1 MDTRNKTMTGS
12 TLAAQVMI
20 PDLRHEIDL
29 DGKEL
34 LRLEVAQPGT
44 RVVCTAG
51 TLWLTQAGDPQD
63 YLIRAGESFTFFQ
76 AGLALVQGLPCGKA
90 RIVELGKDAFVFD
103 KMPCAAA
110 G

>member
-1 MDTRNKTMTGS
+1 MDTRNKIMTNS
-12 TLAAQVMI
+12 PLAAQVMI

-34 LRLEVAQPGT
+34 LRLDVAQPGT

-51 TLWLTQAGDPQD
+51 TLWLTQACDPQD
-63 YLIRAGESFTFFQ
+63 HFIQAGESFTFYR

-90 RIVELGKDAFVFD
+90 RIVELGKDAFVFG
-103 KMPCAAA
+103 KTPCAEA